1 MRNLKKF
8 LALVMAVLMLFGMAA
23 IPTGAAEDADS
34 DYLEAAQQ
42 LAALS
47 IMKGDQNGN
56 LNLSNGVTRYQAALF
71 FVQALTGRTEVSVWN
86 AEKKSTIFSDVPE
99 YGTAIDYAYSIQLIL
114 GRGDGIYG
122 YNDPILY
129 QDMLVMAVRALGY
142 ETANMAYPNAY
153 ILAAQT
159 LGLTEDIDNVN
170 FKAQL
175 TRGETAQ
182 IIWNMLNTEVAYID
196 PLTNELIYP
205 GQEDTSPYGMLIGA
219 GKIERVILLEKA
231 GYASGKIEATVLSFT
246 EAKDKDDIDTV
257 EIEYVYK
264 KDGTAVTE
272 TVEVAA
278 ADLGIDADTP
288 KIEYLGLPLTI
299 FVNCAIDDFASK
311 YDLDEDDRRASV
323 VFTNRESLST
333 VENFGDAGNIRYLD
347 DSSGSVQLSGTK
359 YALNKYDLCVYTFDE
374 DGWTAS
380 TSAKNDFLDNFLYD
394 SKSGYE
400 DALNSYGSVRYI
412 VRGDGKDEEKTLHIY
427 YMPYEFGQYFVRELR
442 DASTRKDA
450 DFVTIGSYSDTA
462 KTNPDGVSSHFVE
475 KLAGTNVDV
484 TSSTSSVSAK
494 NGEKAKSVQLAGKSI
509 RSGNF
514 MFYYY
519 NEADN
524 ILTVAMNCGSFKT
537 GRLTGT
543 SASSYTLKIDGTN
556 KNVGFKGA
564 YVSDMPGYDRV
575 LIGDIIDSLE
585 TGKDN
590 VQYVEV
596 DGRVVYYEEYSA
608 ARSASD
614 YEYAIVSIDDEP
626 LAGLLNLSKTRFE
639 RDLTSG
645 LYIGSDGNVAIAVL
659 DTATGKWEL
668 ASLRYM
674 EAGGYDSRDDE
685 FDVKGELSVLAEYYD
700 LMGANYTKKGDFETL
715 YEALSSASVFVVRG
729 EKNGVY
735 DLAEW
740 DAADGLLTY
749 GTGKNGI
756 VFSGTANKTN
766 QITADDDVTA
776 ARVTLDSDTVIVV
789 ASGSRVGVRIGK
801 QSDASSVEY
810 AGKFLSANSDLIV
823 FVTDKTTFNPETW
836 GQAITSGGDET
847 WYMATVDTEVE
858 TDVVSRDSCNVT
870 VTNLIDLRTM
880 KTVKQISYT
889 VDSVKDAP
897 VDLVNGD
904 VLYMSARG
912 EAELYA
918 DGLEDAFVEAVKTNG
933 VDNRQTFT
941 KVNVDK
947 VEFIDDSTIR
957 IDELRLDGVSAVA
970 EINATV
976 LTLDLTDYNTRTYDY
991 NNMALDIPFDEKDNL
1006 GNEHAFGEKYEYA
1019 LDGDMVEEIA
1029 EPRSGVLDQLVI
1041 ASNGE
1046 TILIPKADA
1055 DDFRGAMEATVQ
1067 ITMLADVDD
1076 SVVTLYVLKVL
1087 YPVD

>member
-1 MRNLKKF
+1 M
-8 LALVMAVLMLFGMAA
+8 
-23 IPTGAAEDADS
+23 
-34 DYLEAAQQ
+34 
-42 LAALS
+42 
-47 IMKGDQNGN
+47 
-56 LNLSNGVTRYQAALF
+56 
-71 FVQALTGRTEVSVWN
+71 
-86 AEKKSTIFSDVPE
+86 
-99 YGTAIDYAYSIQLIL
+99 
-114 GRGDGIYG
+114 
-122 YNDPILY
+122 
-129 QDMLVMAVRALGY
+129 
-142 ETANMAYPNAY
+142 
-153 ILAAQT
+153 
-159 LGLTEDIDNVN
+159 
-170 FKAQL
+170 
-175 TRGETAQ
+175 
-182 IIWNMLNTEVAYID
+182 
-196 PLTNELIYP
+196 
-205 GQEDTSPYGMLIGA
+205 
-219 GKIERVILLEKA
+219 
-231 GYASGKIEATVLSFT
+231 
-246 EAKDKDDIDTV
+246 
-257 EIEYVYK
+257 
-264 KDGTAVTE
+264 
-272 TVEVAA
+272 
-278 ADLGIDADTP
+278 
-288 KIEYLGLPLTI
+288 
-299 FVNCAIDDFASK
+299 
-311 YDLDEDDRRASV
+311 
-323 VFTNRESLST
+323 
-333 VENFGDAGNIRYLD
+333 
-347 DSSGSVQLSGTK
+347 
-359 YALNKYDLCVYTFDE
+359 
-374 DGWTAS
+374 
-380 TSAKNDFLDNFLYD
+380 
-394 SKSGYE
+394 
-400 DALNSYGSVRYI
+400 
-412 VRGDGKDEEKTLHIY
+412 
-427 YMPYEFGQYFVRELR
+427 
-442 DASTRKDA
+442 
-450 DFVTIGSYSDTA
+450 
-462 KTNPDGVSSHFVE
+462 
-475 KLAGTNVDV
+475 
-484 TSSTSSVSAK
+484 
-494 NGEKAKSVQLAGKSI
+494 
-509 RSGNF
+509 
-514 MFYYY
+514 
-519 NEADN
+519 
-524 ILTVAMNCGSFKT
+524 
-537 GRLTGT
+537 
-543 SASSYTLKIDGTN
+543 
-556 KNVGFKGA
+556 
-564 YVSDMPGYDRV
+564 
-575 LIGDIIDSLE
+575 
-585 TGKDN
+585 
-590 VQYVEV
+590 
-596 DGRVVYYEEYSA
+596 
-608 ARSASD
+608 
-614 YEYAIVSIDDEP
+614 
-626 LAGLLNLSKTRFE
+626 
-639 RDLTSG
+639 
-645 LYIGSDGNVAIAVL
+645 
-659 DTATGKWEL
+659 
-668 ASLRYM
+668 
-674 EAGGYDSRDDE
+674 
-685 FDVKGELSVLAEYYD
+685 
-700 LMGANYTKKGDFETL
+700 
-715 YEALSSASVFVVRG
+715 RG